1 MPIRVGINGFGRI
14 GRNFYRAVAKQNADI
29 EIDENSSADNISD
42 WDSLNHIY
50 IIVISLATMMSMPE
64 LLIADEAPDRLEMMK
79 ARDQSIKEIVNS
91 ETKGETPVERDSL
104 KAVVGDLFDFQEF
117 SRLALGRYWKER
129 TEAEQ
134 AEFTDLCRQL
144 IEKNYADPKL
154 YTKSDKIDYIGSE
167 LEGTK
172 GLVKTVVYY
181 KNEESSIDYKLHPVN
196 GQWRVYD
203 MVIDDLSITR
213 SNRSQFYKEI
223 RKTSFEGL
231 VKKLKDKLQE
241 EKASG
246 ENKE

>member
-1 MPIRVGINGFGRI
+1 MCRIFLSLLCDVGTGCISMKFFTYTFVLYLVMAI
-14 GRNFYRAVAKQNADI
+14 GLPGNPVAQ
-29 EIDENSSADNISD
+29 E
-42 WDSLNHIY
+42 
-50 IIVISLATMMSMPE
+50 
-64 LLIADEAPDRLEMMK
+64 EAPDLLEMMK
-79 ARDQSIKEIVNS
+79 SRDQSIKEIVNS
-91 ETKGETPVERDSL
+91 ETKGETPAERDSL
-104 KAVVGDLFDFQEF
+104 RAVVGDLFDFREF

-134 AEFTDLCRQL
+134 VEFTGLCRQL
-144 IEKNYADPKL
+144 IEKNYGNPKL

-181 KNEESSIDYKLHPVN
+181 KDEESSIDYKLHPLN

-223 RKTSFEGL
+223 RKSSFEGL
-231 VKKLKDKLQE
+231 LKKLRNKLGR

>member
-1 MPIRVGINGFGRI
+1 MN
-14 GRNFYRAVAKQNADI
+14 
-29 EIDENSSADNISD
+29 
-42 WDSLNHIY
+42 NHIY
-50 IIVISLATMMSMPE
+50 IIVISLATMMSMPG
-64 LLIADEAPDRLEMMK
+64 LLIADDAPDLLEMMK
-79 ARDQSIKEIVNS
+79 ARDQAIKEIVNS

-154 YTKSDKIDYIGSE
+154 YTKSDKINYIESE

-181 KNEESSIDYKLHPVN
+181 KDEESSIDYKLHPVN

>member
-1 MPIRVGINGFGRI
+1 MN
-14 GRNFYRAVAKQNADI
+14 
-29 EIDENSSADNISD
+29 
-42 WDSLNHIY
+42 NHIH
-50 IIVISLATMMSMPE
+50 IIVISLVTMMSMPGV
-64 LLIADEAPDRLEMMK
+64 LIADEAPDLLEMMK

-154 YTKSDKIDYIGSE
+154 YTKSDKINYIESE

-181 KNEESSIDYKLHPVN
+181 KDEESSIDYKLHPVN

>member
-1 MPIRVGINGFGRI
+1 MN
-14 GRNFYRAVAKQNADI
+14 
-29 EIDENSSADNISD
+29 
-42 WDSLNHIY
+42 NHIH
-50 IIVISLATMMSMPE
+50 IIVISLVTMMSMPGV
-64 LLIADEAPDRLEMMK
+64 LIADEAPDLLEMMK

-181 KNEESSIDYKLHPVN
+181 KDEESSIDYKLHPVN

>member
-1 MPIRVGINGFGRI
+1 
-14 GRNFYRAVAKQNADI
+14 
-29 EIDENSSADNISD
+29 
-42 WDSLNHIY
+42 
-50 IIVISLATMMSMPE
+50 MMSMPGV
-64 LLIADEAPDRLEMMK
+64 LIADEAPDLLEMMK

-134 AEFTDLCRQL
+134 TEFTDLCRQL

-154 YTKSDKIDYIGSE
+154 YTKSDKINYIESE

-181 KNEESSIDYKLHPVN
+181 KDEESSIDYKLHPVN

>member
-1 MPIRVGINGFGRI
+1 MN
-14 GRNFYRAVAKQNADI
+14 
-29 EIDENSSADNISD
+29 
-42 WDSLNHIY
+42 NHIY
-50 IIVISLATMMSMPE
+50 IIVISLVTMMSMPGV
-64 LLIADEAPDRLEMMK
+64 LIADEAPDLLEMMK

-134 AEFTDLCRQL
+134 TEFTDLCRQL

-154 YTKSDKIDYIGSE
+154 YTKSDKINYIKSE

-181 KNEESSIDYKLHPVN
+181 KDEESSIDYKLHPVN
-196 GQWRVYD
+196 GRWRVYD

>member
-1 MPIRVGINGFGRI
+1 MN
-14 GRNFYRAVAKQNADI
+14 
-29 EIDENSSADNISD
+29 
-42 WDSLNHIY
+42 NHIY

-64 LLIADEAPDRLEMMK
+64 LLIADEAPDLLEMMK

-154 YTKSDKIDYIGSE
+154 YTKSDKINYIKSE

-181 KNEESSIDYKLHPVN
+181 KDEESSIDYKLHPVN

-246 ENKE
+246 EN

>member
-1 MPIRVGINGFGRI
+1 
-14 GRNFYRAVAKQNADI
+14 
-29 EIDENSSADNISD
+29 
-42 WDSLNHIY
+42 
-50 IIVISLATMMSMPE
+50 MMSMPGV
-64 LLIADEAPDRLEMMK
+64 LIADEAPDLLEMMK

-154 YTKSDKIDYIGSE
+154 YTKSDKINYIKSE

-181 KNEESSIDYKLHPVN
+181 KDEESSIDYKLHPVN

>member
-1 MPIRVGINGFGRI
+1 MN
-14 GRNFYRAVAKQNADI
+14 
-29 EIDENSSADNISD
+29 
-42 WDSLNHIY
+42 NHIH
-50 IIVISLATMMSMPE
+50 IIVISLVTMMSMPGV
-64 LLIADEAPDRLEMMK
+64 LIADEAPDLLEMMK
-79 ARDQSIKEIVNS
+79 ARDQSIKAIVNS

-117 SRLALGRYWKER
+117 SRLVLGRYWKER

>member
-1 MPIRVGINGFGRI
+1 MN
-14 GRNFYRAVAKQNADI
+14 
-29 EIDENSSADNISD
+29 
-42 WDSLNHIY
+42 NHIY
-50 IIVISLATMMSMPE
+50 IIVISLATMMSMPW
-64 LLIADEAPDRLEMMK
+64 LLIADEAPDLLEMMK

-154 YTKSDKIDYIGSE
+154 YTKSDKINYIKSE

-181 KNEESSIDYKLHPVN
+181 KDEESSIDYKLHPVN

>member
-1 MPIRVGINGFGRI
+1 
-14 GRNFYRAVAKQNADI
+14 
-29 EIDENSSADNISD
+29 
-42 WDSLNHIY
+42 
-50 IIVISLATMMSMPE
+50 MMSMPGV
-64 LLIADEAPDRLEMMK
+64 LIADEAPDLLEMMK

-154 YTKSDKIDYIGSE
+154 YTKSDKINYIDSE

-181 KNEESSIDYKLHPVN
+181 KDEESSIDYKLHPVN

>member
-1 MPIRVGINGFGRI
+1 MN
-14 GRNFYRAVAKQNADI
+14 
-29 EIDENSSADNISD
+29 
-42 WDSLNHIY
+42 NHIY
-50 IIVISLATMMSMPE
+50 IIVISLVTMMSMPGV
-64 LLIADEAPDRLEMMK
+64 LIADEAPDLLEMMK

-154 YTKSDKIDYIGSE
+154 YTKSDKINYIKSE

-181 KNEESSIDYKLHPVN
+181 KDEESSIDYKLHPVN

>member
-1 MPIRVGINGFGRI
+1 MN
-14 GRNFYRAVAKQNADI
+14 
-29 EIDENSSADNISD
+29 
-42 WDSLNHIY
+42 NHIY

-64 LLIADEAPDRLEMMK
+64 LLIADEAPDLLEMMK

-154 YTKSDKIDYIGSE
+154 YTKSDKINYIKSE

-181 KNEESSIDYKLHPVN
+181 KDEESSIDYKLHPVN

>member
-1 MPIRVGINGFGRI
+1 MN
-14 GRNFYRAVAKQNADI
+14 
-29 EIDENSSADNISD
+29 
-42 WDSLNHIY
+42 NHIH
-50 IIVISLATMMSMPE
+50 IIVISLVTMMSMPGV
-64 LLIADEAPDRLEMMK
+64 LIADEAPDLLEMMK
-79 ARDQSIKEIVNS
+79 ARDQSIKAIVNS

-117 SRLALGRYWKER
+117 SRLVLGRYWKER

-181 KNEESSIDYKLHPVN
+181 KDEESSIDYKLHPVN

-246 ENKE
+246 EN

>member
-1 MPIRVGINGFGRI
+1 MN
-14 GRNFYRAVAKQNADI
+14 
-29 EIDENSSADNISD
+29 
-42 WDSLNHIY
+42 NHIH
-50 IIVISLATMMSMPE
+50 IIVISLVTMMSMPGV
-64 LLIADEAPDRLEMMK
+64 LIADEAPDLLEMMK
-79 ARDQSIKEIVNS
+79 ARDQSIKAIVNS

-181 KNEESSIDYKLHPVN
+181 KDEESSIDYKLHPVN

>member
-1 MPIRVGINGFGRI
+1 MN
-14 GRNFYRAVAKQNADI
+14 
-29 EIDENSSADNISD
+29 
-42 WDSLNHIY
+42 NHIY
-50 IIVISLATMMSMPE
+50 IIVVSLVTMMSMPGV
-64 LLIADEAPDRLEMMK
+64 LIADEAPDLLEMMK
-79 ARDQSIKEIVNS
+79 ARDHSIKEIVNS

-181 KNEESSIDYKLHPVN
+181 KDEESSIDYKLHPVN

>member
-1 MPIRVGINGFGRI
+1 MN
-14 GRNFYRAVAKQNADI
+14 
-29 EIDENSSADNISD
+29 
-42 WDSLNHIY
+42 NHIY
-50 IIVISLATMMSMPE
+50 IIVISLATMMSMPG
-64 LLIADEAPDRLEMMK
+64 LLIADEAPDLLEMMK

-154 YTKSDKIDYIGSE
+154 YTKSDKINYIESE

-181 KNEESSIDYKLHPVN
+181 KDEESSIDYKLHPVN

>member
-1 MPIRVGINGFGRI
+1 MN
-14 GRNFYRAVAKQNADI
+14 
-29 EIDENSSADNISD
+29 
-42 WDSLNHIY
+42 NHIY
-50 IIVISLATMMSMPE
+50 IIVISLVTMMSMPGV
-64 LLIADEAPDRLEMMK
+64 LIADEAPDLLEMMK

-91 ETKGETPVERDSL
+91 ETKGETLVERDSL

-154 YTKSDKIDYIGSE
+154 YTKSDKINYIESE

-181 KNEESSIDYKLHPVN
+181 KDEESSIDYKLHPVN

>member
-1 MPIRVGINGFGRI
+1 MN
-14 GRNFYRAVAKQNADI
+14 
-29 EIDENSSADNISD
+29 
-42 WDSLNHIY
+42 NHIY
-50 IIVISLATMMSMPE
+50 IIVISLVTMMSMPGV
-64 LLIADEAPDRLEMMK
+64 LIADEAPDLLEMMK

-134 AEFTDLCRQL
+134 AKFTDLCRQL

-154 YTKSDKIDYIGSE
+154 YTKSDKINYIESE

-181 KNEESSIDYKLHPVN
+181 KDEESSIDYKLHPVN

>member
-1 MPIRVGINGFGRI
+1 MKSCAYTFVFSLVVSIVLPGNP
-14 GRNFYRAVAKQNADI
+14 VAQ
-29 EIDENSSADNISD
+29 EE
-42 WDSLNHIY
+42 
-50 IIVISLATMMSMPE
+50 P
-64 LLIADEAPDRLEMMK
+64 PDLLEMMK
-79 ARDQSIKEIVNS
+79 SRDQSIKEIVNS
-91 ETKGETPVERDSL
+91 ETKGETPAERDSL
-104 KAVVGDLFDFQEF
+104 KAVVGDLFDFQEL
-117 SRLALGRYWKER
+117 SRLALGRYWQER
-129 TEAEQ
+129 TEAGQ
-134 AEFTDLCRQL
+134 VEFTGLFRQL

-181 KNEESSIDYKLHPVN
+181 KDEESSIDYKLHPLN

-203 MVIDDLSITR
+203 MLIDDLSITR
-213 SNRSQFYKEI
+213 SNRSQFCKEI

-231 VKKLKDKLQE
+231 LKKLRNKLSR

>member
-1 MPIRVGINGFGRI
+1 
-14 GRNFYRAVAKQNADI
+14 
-29 EIDENSSADNISD
+29 
-42 WDSLNHIY
+42 
-50 IIVISLATMMSMPE
+50 MSMPGV
-64 LLIADEAPDRLEMMK
+64 LIADEAPDLLEMMK

-91 ETKGETPVERDSL
+91 ETKGETLVERDSL

-154 YTKSDKIDYIGSE
+154 YTKSDKINYIESE

-181 KNEESSIDYKLHPVN
+181 KDEESSIDYKLHPVN

>member
-1 MPIRVGINGFGRI
+1 MN
-14 GRNFYRAVAKQNADI
+14 
-29 EIDENSSADNISD
+29 
-42 WDSLNHIY
+42 NHIH
-50 IIVISLATMMSMPE
+50 IIVISLVTMMSMPGV
-64 LLIADEAPDRLEMMK
+64 LIADEAPDLLEMMK
-79 ARDQSIKEIVNS
+79 ARDHSIKEIVNS

-154 YTKSDKIDYIGSE
+154 YTKSDKINYIESE

-181 KNEESSIDYKLHPVN
+181 KDEESSIDYKLHPVN

-246 ENKE
+246 EN

>member
-1 MPIRVGINGFGRI
+1 
-14 GRNFYRAVAKQNADI
+14 
-29 EIDENSSADNISD
+29 
-42 WDSLNHIY
+42 
-50 IIVISLATMMSMPE
+50 MMSMPGV
-64 LLIADEAPDRLEMMK
+64 LIADEAPDLLEMMK
-79 ARDQSIKEIVNS
+79 ARDQSIKAIVNS

>member
-1 MPIRVGINGFGRI
+1 MN
-14 GRNFYRAVAKQNADI
+14 
-29 EIDENSSADNISD
+29 
-42 WDSLNHIY
+42 NHIY
-50 IIVISLATMMSMPE
+50 IIVISLATMMSMPG
-64 LLIADEAPDRLEMMK
+64 LLIADEAPDLLEMMK

-154 YTKSDKIDYIGSE
+154 YTKSDKINYIKSE

-181 KNEESSIDYKLHPVN
+181 KDEESSIDYKLHPVN

>member
-1 MPIRVGINGFGRI
+1 MN
-14 GRNFYRAVAKQNADI
+14 
-29 EIDENSSADNISD
+29 
-42 WDSLNHIY
+42 NHIH
-50 IIVISLATMMSMPE
+50 IIVISLVTMMSMPGV
-64 LLIADEAPDRLEMMK
+64 LIADEAPDLLEMMK
-79 ARDQSIKEIVNS
+79 ARDQSIKAIVNS

-117 SRLALGRYWKER
+117 SRLVLGRYWKER

-154 YTKSDKIDYIGSE
+154 YTKSDKINYIESE

-181 KNEESSIDYKLHPVN
+181 KDEESSIDYKLHPVN

>member
-1 MPIRVGINGFGRI
+1 MN
-14 GRNFYRAVAKQNADI
+14 
-29 EIDENSSADNISD
+29 
-42 WDSLNHIY
+42 NHIH
-50 IIVISLATMMSMPE
+50 IIVISLVTMMSMPGV
-64 LLIADEAPDRLEMMK
+64 LIADEAPDLLEMMK
-79 ARDQSIKEIVNS
+79 ARDQSIKAIVNS

-117 SRLALGRYWKER
+117 SRLVLGRYWKER

-246 ENKE
+246 EN

>member
-1 MPIRVGINGFGRI
+1 
-14 GRNFYRAVAKQNADI
+14 
-29 EIDENSSADNISD
+29 
-42 WDSLNHIY
+42 
-50 IIVISLATMMSMPE
+50 MMSMPGV
-64 LLIADEAPDRLEMMK
+64 LIADEAPDLLKMMK
-79 ARDQSIKEIVNS
+79 ARAQSIKEIVNS

-117 SRLALGRYWKER
+117 SRLALGRYWKEC

-154 YTKSDKIDYIGSE
+154 YTKSDKINYIKSE

-181 KNEESSIDYKLHPVN
+181 KDEESSIDYKLHPVN

-246 ENKE
+246 EN

>member
-1 MPIRVGINGFGRI
+1 MN
-14 GRNFYRAVAKQNADI
+14 
-29 EIDENSSADNISD
+29 
-42 WDSLNHIY
+42 NHIH
-50 IIVISLATMMSMPE
+50 IIVISLVTMMSMPGV
-64 LLIADEAPDRLEMMK
+64 LIADEAPDLLEMMK
-79 ARDQSIKEIVNS
+79 ARDQSIKAIVNS

>member
-1 MPIRVGINGFGRI
+1 MN
-14 GRNFYRAVAKQNADI
+14 
-29 EIDENSSADNISD
+29 
-42 WDSLNHIY
+42 NHIY
-50 IIVISLATMMSMPE
+50 IIVVSLVTMMSMPGV
-64 LLIADEAPDRLEMMK
+64 LIADEAPDLLEMMK
-79 ARDQSIKEIVNS
+79 ARDQSIKAIVNS

-117 SRLALGRYWKER
+117 SRLVLGRYWKER

-181 KNEESSIDYKLHPVN
+181 KDEESSIDYKLHPVN

>member
-1 MPIRVGINGFGRI
+1 
-14 GRNFYRAVAKQNADI
+14 
-29 EIDENSSADNISD
+29 
-42 WDSLNHIY
+42 
-50 IIVISLATMMSMPE
+50 MSMPGV
-64 LLIADEAPDRLEMMK
+64 LIADEAPDLLEMMK

-154 YTKSDKIDYIGSE
+154 YTKSDKINYIESE

-181 KNEESSIDYKLHPVN
+181 KDEESSIDYKLHPVN

>member
-1 MPIRVGINGFGRI
+1 MN
-14 GRNFYRAVAKQNADI
+14 
-29 EIDENSSADNISD
+29 
-42 WDSLNHIY
+42 NHIY
-50 IIVISLATMMSMPE
+50 IIVISLATMMSMPG
-64 LLIADEAPDRLEMMK
+64 LLIADDAPDLLEMMK
-79 ARDQSIKEIVNS
+79 ARDHSIKEIVNS

-181 KNEESSIDYKLHPVN
+181 KDEESSIDYKLHPVN

>member
-1 MPIRVGINGFGRI
+1 MN
-14 GRNFYRAVAKQNADI
+14 
-29 EIDENSSADNISD
+29 
-42 WDSLNHIY
+42 NHIY
-50 IIVISLATMMSMPE
+50 IIVISLVTMMSMPGV
-64 LLIADEAPDRLEMMK
+64 LIADEAPDLLEMMK

-154 YTKSDKIDYIGSE
+154 YTKSDKINYIESE

-181 KNEESSIDYKLHPVN
+181 KDEESSIDYKLHPVN